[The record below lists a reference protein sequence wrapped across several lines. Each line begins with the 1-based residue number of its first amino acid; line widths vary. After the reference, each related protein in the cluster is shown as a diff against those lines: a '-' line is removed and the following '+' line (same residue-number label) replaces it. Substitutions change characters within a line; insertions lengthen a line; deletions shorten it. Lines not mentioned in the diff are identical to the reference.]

1 MTNEL
6 TNAVAKVVEVLSP
19 LGSEERMRV
28 VNASLTLLGE
38 GGASIM
44 SGGSTGTESISG
56 TEGVNYQLDISATAA
71 TWLEKNN
78 ISKED
83 LEHWYHFDQGEV
95 TLLTIPEG
103 VSKRSQQAINTYLL
117 LGFAAFLRS
126 GDASFSDQDAREL
139 CRHFGCYDHTNHS
152 KIYKAFGNKI
162 TGSKSSG
169 WKLTAPGINAA
180 GSLIKGTNAA

>member
-1 MTNEL
+1 MASEL
-6 TNAVAKVVEVLSP
+6 TDAVTKVVEVLSP
-19 LGSEERMRV
+19 LGSEERVRV

-38 GGASIM
+38 GESSSVISRSNDAGSV
-44 SGGSTGTESISG
+44 SGR
-56 TEGVNYQLDISATAA
+56 EGVSDQPGISAQAA
-71 TWLEKNN
+71 AWLQKNN
-78 ISKED
+78 MSRED
-83 LEHWYHFDQGEV
+83 LEHWYHFEQDTV

-126 GDASFSDQDAREL
+126 GEASFSDKEARDM

-162 TGSKSSG
+162 TGSKSVG

-180 GSLIKGTNAA
+180 GSLLRGANAT